1 MSVVVNKKMRR
12 VELISGIFFF
22 VIFILDFYGKVRSA
36 DMFGME
42 VVPMRLVYSVTDV
55 LFPVLLI
62 IGKYR
67 EKPWNIIGSVLLIL
81 SAVLRVRYVTDAYQ
95 ARGYMTTLN
104 LIGIIFCFVLLT
116 VAGFAAALTILGII
130 RWRNRS
136 RLLVFMYIIVPLS
149 IVQVFALTNYI
160 DIFCMFAV
168 VLCLYHDNRHV
179 NTKQGRTGRFG
190 LYSFAVLR
198 LLYSFA
204 AYIVFILGWFMHK
217 DLSHVYSRIMMAS
230 GVHIMFMYAMML
242 LMPQMLFDKQI
253 GSDIVYGDM
262 YGDMNLYS

>member
-12 VELISGIFFF
+12 VEVIAGLFFLL
-22 VIFILDFYGKVRSA
+22 VFILDFYGKVRSA
-36 DMFGME
+36 DMFGMT
-42 VVPMRLVYSVTDV
+42 VVPIRIIYSITDV

-67 EKPWNIIGSVLLIL
+67 EKPWNIIGSVFLMV
-81 SAVLRVRYVTDAYQ
+81 SAVLRVRYVIEAYQ
-95 ARGYMTTLN
+95 ARRYLTTLH
-104 LIGIIFCFVLLT
+104 LLGVGFCFVLLL
-116 VAGFAAALTILGII
+116 VAGVSAALTILGVI
-130 RWRNRS
+130 RWRNRN
-136 RLLVFMYIIVPLS
+136 RLLMFMYIIVPMS

-217 DLSHVYSRIMMAS
+217 DLSHVYSQIMMAS

-253 GSDIVYGDM
+253 GSDIVYGDL
-262 YGDMNLYS
+262 DLYS